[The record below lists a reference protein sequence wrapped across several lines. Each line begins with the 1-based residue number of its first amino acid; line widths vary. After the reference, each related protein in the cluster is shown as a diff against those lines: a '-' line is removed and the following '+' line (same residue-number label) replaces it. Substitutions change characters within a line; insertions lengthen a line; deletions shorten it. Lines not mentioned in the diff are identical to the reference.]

1 VSAAVDESLRKLA
14 VGVSNDAFDAAA
26 RIAKAF
32 GASDEVVAAIL
43 KLKRD
48 EKEAA

>member
-1 VSAAVDESLRKLA
+1 VSAAVDETLRKLC
-14 VGVSNDAFDAAA
+14 VGVSNDTIDCAA
-26 RIAKAF
+26 RIAKMY

>member
-1 VSAAVDESLRKLA
+1 MSAALDESLRKLA
-14 VGVSNDAFDAAA
+14 LGASNDAIDCAA
-26 RIAKAF
+26 RVAKMY